1 MYNYMYNWRFFII
14 LEIELP
20 KASEDKVY
28 RLFLDP
34 TGKHLIICMES
45 TENLYLS
52 RNSRKPRS
60 IGKLKVGVQ
69 CTGSLAISEGVKPNS
84 CMQYKNNISVPN
96 YLICTRLSFLYNGYC
111 LKKQT
116 KLLKLGLNFMSVF
129 FFFCRVILW
138 MQLHGI
144 CKTQMRTQQE
154 PFYLEPVEVCTC
166 VWYLVCKCECLMSLT
181 YMYVFYEGQLVLTSV
196 QLKF

>member
-1 MYNYMYNWRFFII
+1 MFRLNDHNELRNKYINKYVKLCYLKNWYLEYNGHVEIICKSQPLIFKEFYPQYLRYSDISPIKFKIKKFDCNWRFFII

-60 IGKLKVGVQ
+60 IGKLKVKHRSKSKILCNTKQ
-69 CTGSLAISEGVKPNS
+69 C
-84 CMQYKNNISVPN
+84 
-96 YLICTRLSFLYNGYC
+96 
-111 LKKQT
+111 QT
-116 KLLKLGLNFMSVF
+116 
-129 FFFCRVILW
+129 LW
-138 MQLHGI
+138 
-144 CKTQMRTQQE
+144 
-154 PFYLEPVEVCTC
+154 
-166 VWYLVCKCECLMSLT
+166 
-181 YMYVFYEGQLVLTSV
+181 
-196 QLKF
+196 